1 MEIGPIWRAM
11 KRRKARFILIAAE
24 VALTLAIV
32 TNAVG
37 LILDAQQE
45 MNRPSGFDD
54 EHLIT
59 VDINNYGQAFGDEE
73 YVRTVVD
80 ADTEALRNLPGVLAA
95 SHTHF
100 VPWRGGGSSGELQIL
115 GGGPKKYRTQTYSA
129 DPGIFD
135 TLGVEIL
142 EGRAFDEEDFAADPE
157 GDQFNVV
164 VSRDLATLV
173 FPEGDALGQ
182 SFYFSDPATSF
193 VIVGIFG
200 EFFNPYGWP
209 IGEYAVFFPARSA
222 GAEGHRFLVRAEP
235 GQLDEVFGSI
245 EGILTSIDG
254 ERALTLRTITEI
266 KTGYH
271 SGRQVMVKNLNLL
284 MVVLLVVTALG
295 IIGLTSFS
303 VTERRRQ
310 IGTRR
315 ALGAT
320 KADVVRYFLIE
331 NWMVTTLGVVVGIL
345 LAVVLNNL
353 LLTVVAGATLAW
365 EILVGGVVLLWLLGL
380 GATLGPAL
388 RAAGVPPALATQNV

>member
-1 MEIGPIWRAM
+1 
-11 KRRKARFILIAAE
+11 
-24 VALTLAIV
+24 
-32 TNAVG
+32 
-37 LILDAQQE
+37 

-54 EHLIT
+54 EHLIM
-59 VDINNYGQAFGDEE
+59 VSANNYGQAFEDEE

-100 VPWRGGGSSGELQIL
+100 VPWRGGGSSGELQVL
-115 GGGPKKYRTQTYSA
+115 GGGPKKHRTQTYSA
-129 DPGIFD
+129 DPGIFE

-142 EGRAFDEEDFAADPE
+142 EGRALDDTDFAADPE

-164 VSRDLATLV
+164 VSRELATLV
-173 FPEGDALGQ
+173 FPDGDALGQ
-182 SFYFSDPATSF
+182 SIFFSDPETSF

-209 IGEYAVFFPARSA
+209 IGDYAVLFPARSA
-222 GAEGHRFLVRAEP
+222 DAAGHRFLVRAEP

-245 EGILTSIDG
+245 EGTLAAIDG
-254 ERALTLRTITEI
+254 ERAFTLRTITEI
-266 KTGYH
+266 KTAYH
-271 SGRQVMVKNLNLL
+271 SGSQMMIKNLNLL

-345 LAVVLNNL
+345 LAVALNSL

-365 EILVGGVVLLWLLGL
+365 EILVGGVVLLWLLGI

-388 RAAGVPPALATQNV
+388 KAARVPPALATQNV